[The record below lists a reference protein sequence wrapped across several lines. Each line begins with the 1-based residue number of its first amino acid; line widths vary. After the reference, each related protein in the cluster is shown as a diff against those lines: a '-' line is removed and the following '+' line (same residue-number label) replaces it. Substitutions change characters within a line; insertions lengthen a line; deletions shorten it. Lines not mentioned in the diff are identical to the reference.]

1 MAEPGRCPSRR
12 GLHVKVDGGGGA
24 SVQIHMQMAGRTA
37 AGTAWGQEVTYV
49 TGGAGPRPYNRRM
62 SRLLDK
68 TIVLLSCLALLA
80 RGPVDAALVSWLCV
94 AVTVACLGEAV
105 PPRVRPVLPLV
116 LLTCGALAPGAGAYL
131 PLAAYD
137 LARPWLPGGRD
148 VHGARRW
155 PHALPA
161 AAGALL
167 TCACVA
173 VAPATAP
180 VTLLC
185 AGLACLLSVRS
196 TQMERAA
203 AANRQ
208 TRDALQGRAL
218 ELAAKNRDLMDRQE
232 YEVELATLAE
242 RARIAREIHDNV
254 GHLLTRATLQVEAL
268 RVVHAD
274 DPRVQEDFAAVGTTL
289 GEALD
294 TVRTSVHALREDAVD
309 LGVQVRKAVADVTD
323 ASPIAVELDVRC
335 DRVPANVSSCLLA
348 VTREALSNALRHAD
362 AEHVAVRCVEHPG
375 LFQLEVIDD
384 GRGGDGRGGAGAA
397 GEKSAGAA
405 GPASGMG
412 LASMRERVEALGGT
426 FSAGPVAGGGWRVFA
441 TVPKG
446 AAGRGGA

>member
-1 MAEPGRCPSRR
+1 
-12 GLHVKVDGGGGA
+12 
-24 SVQIHMQMAGRTA
+24 
-37 AGTAWGQEVTYV
+37 
-49 TGGAGPRPYNRRM
+49 M

-68 TIVLLSCLALLA
+68 TIVLLICLALLV

-105 PPRVRPVLPLV
+105 PARVRPALPL
-116 LLTCGALAPGAGAYL
+116 LLLACGALAPDARAYL

-148 VHGARRW
+148 ARGW
-155 PHALPA
+155 PRVLPA

-167 TCACVA
+167 ACACA
-173 VAPATAP
+173 AATPATAP

-185 AGLACLLSVRS
+185 VGLACLLSVRS
-196 TQMERAA
+196 TQTERSA

-208 TRDALQGRAL
+208 TRDALRGRAL

-268 RVVHAD
+268 RVVHAGE
-274 DPRVQEDFAAVGTTL
+274 PRVAADFADVGTTL
-289 GEALD
+289 GEAL
-294 TVRTSVHALREDAVD
+294 S
-309 LGVQVRKAVADVTD
+309 
-323 ASPIAVELDVRC
+323 
-335 DRVPANVSSCLLA
+335 NV
-348 VTREALSNALRHAD
+348 LRHAT
-362 AEHVAVRCVEHPG
+362 AERVVLRCVEHPG
-375 LFQLEVIDD
+375 FFQLEVTDD
-384 GRGGDGRGGAGAA
+384 GTARGADGTAA
-397 GEKSAGAA
+397 DGTAA
-405 GPASGMG
+405 STGMG

-426 FSAGPVAGGGWRVFA
+426 FRAGPCADGGWRVFA

-446 AAGRGGA
+446 GAGRGAA

>member
-1 MAEPGRCPSRR
+1 
-12 GLHVKVDGGGGA
+12 
-24 SVQIHMQMAGRTA
+24 
-37 AGTAWGQEVTYV
+37 
-49 TGGAGPRPYNRRM
+49 M

-68 TIVLLSCLALLA
+68 TIVLLSCLALLV

-94 AVTVACLGEAV
+94 AVTVACLDEAV
-105 PPRVRPVLPLV
+105 PPRLRPVLPLV
-116 LLTCGALAPGAGAYL
+116 LLTCGALVPGARAYL

-137 LARPWLPGGRD
+137 LVRPWLPGDNDDR
-148 VHGARRW
+148 GARGW

-161 AAGALL
+161 ATGALL
-167 TCACVA
+167 ACACVA
-173 VAPATAP
+173 AVPATAP
-180 VTLLC
+180 LTLLC

-196 TQMERAA
+196 TQTERAA

-274 DPRVQEDFAAVGTTL
+274 DPRVQEDFAAVGVTL

-294 TVRTSVHALREDAVD
+294 TVRASVHALREDAVD
-309 LGVQVRKAVADVTD
+309 LGVQMRKAVADVTD
-323 ASPIAVELDVRC
+323 AAPIAVELDVRC

-348 VTREALSNALRHAD
+348 VAREALSNVLRHAG

-375 LFQLEVIDD
+375 LFQLEVTDD
-384 GRGGDGRGGAGAA
+384 GRGSGGRESAGVA
-397 GEKSAGAA
+397 GEKGTGVAD
-405 GPASGMG
+405 PASGMG

-446 AAGRGGA
+446 AAGRGEA

>member
-1 MAEPGRCPSRR
+1 
-12 GLHVKVDGGGGA
+12 
-24 SVQIHMQMAGRTA
+24 
-37 AGTAWGQEVTYV
+37 
-49 TGGAGPRPYNRRM
+49 M

-68 TIVLLSCLALLA
+68 TIVLLICLALLV

-105 PPRVRPVLPLV
+105 PERVRPALPL
-116 LLTCGALAPGAGAYL
+116 LLLACGTLAPDARAYL

-148 VHGARRW
+148 ARDW
-155 PHALPA
+155 PRALPA

-167 TCACVA
+167 ACACA
-173 VAPATAP
+173 AAAPATAP

-196 TQMERAA
+196 TQTERSA

-218 ELAAKNRDLMDRQE
+218 ELAAKNRDLMDRRE

-268 RVVHAD
+268 RVVHAGE
-274 DPRVQEDFAAVGTTL
+274 PRVQADFADVGATL

-294 TVRTSVHALREDAVD
+294 TVRASVHALREDSVD
-309 LGVQVRKAVADVTD
+309 LSVQMRKVVADVT
-323 ASPIAVELDVRC
+323 AVAPLAVELDVRC
-335 DRVPANVSSCLLA
+335 DRVPPNACSCLLA
-348 VTREALSNALRHAD
+348 VTREALSNVLRHAA
-362 AEHVAVRCVEHPG
+362 AERVVLRCVEHPG
-375 LFQLEVIDD
+375 FFQLEVTDD
-384 GRGGDGRGGAGAA
+384 GAARSAGGTAA
-397 GEKSAGAA
+397 GDAAA
-405 GPASGMG
+405 GDAATGDAAASTGMG
-412 LASMRERVEALGGT
+412 LASMGERVEALGGT
-426 FSAGPVAGGGWRVFA
+426 LRAGPCADGGWRVFA

-446 AAGRGGA
+446 GAGRGAA

>member
-1 MAEPGRCPSRR
+1 
-12 GLHVKVDGGGGA
+12 
-24 SVQIHMQMAGRTA
+24 
-37 AGTAWGQEVTYV
+37 
-49 TGGAGPRPYNRRM
+49 M

-68 TIVLLSCLALLA
+68 TIVLLICLALLV
-80 RGPVDAALVSWLCV
+80 RGPVDAALVSWLCA

-105 PPRVRPVLPLV
+105 PARVRPALPL
-116 LLTCGALAPGAGAYL
+116 LLLACGTLAPDARAYL

-148 VHGARRW
+148 ARDW
-155 PHALPA
+155 PRALPA

-167 TCACVA
+167 ACACA
-173 VAPATAP
+173 AAAPATAP

-196 TQMERAA
+196 TQTERSA

-218 ELAAKNRDLMDRQE
+218 ELAAKNRDLMDRRE

-268 RVVHAD
+268 RVVHAGE
-274 DPRVQEDFAAVGTTL
+274 PRVQADFADVGATL

-294 TVRTSVHALREDAVD
+294 TVRASVHALREDSVD
-309 LGVQVRKAVADVTD
+309 LSVQMRKVVADVT
-323 ASPIAVELDVRC
+323 AVAPLAVELDVRC
-335 DRVPANVSSCLLA
+335 DRVPPNACSCLLA
-348 VTREALSNALRHAD
+348 VTREALSNVLRHAA
-362 AEHVAVRCVEHPG
+362 AERVVLRCVEHPG
-375 LFQLEVIDD
+375 FFQLEVTDD
-384 GRGGDGRGGAGAA
+384 GAARNAGGTVAGDAA
-397 GEKSAGAA
+397 TGDAA
-405 GPASGMG
+405 TGDAAASTGMG
-412 LASMRERVEALGGT
+412 LASMGERVEALGGT
-426 FSAGPVAGGGWRVFA
+426 LRAGPCADGGWRVFA

-446 AAGRGGA
+446 GAGRGAA

>member
-1 MAEPGRCPSRR
+1 
-12 GLHVKVDGGGGA
+12 
-24 SVQIHMQMAGRTA
+24 
-37 AGTAWGQEVTYV
+37 
-49 TGGAGPRPYNRRM
+49 M

-68 TIVLLSCLALLA
+68 TIVLLSCLALLV

-105 PPRVRPVLPLV
+105 PARVRPALPL
-116 LLTCGALAPGAGAYL
+116 LLLACGALAPAARAYL

-137 LARPWLPGGRD
+137 LARPWLSGGRE
-148 VHGARRW
+148 ARGR
-155 PHALPA
+155 PRALPA

-167 TCACVA
+167 TCACA
-173 VAPATAP
+173 AAAPATAP

-185 AGLACLLSVRS
+185 AALACLLSVRS
-196 TQMERAA
+196 TQTERAA

-232 YEVELATLAE
+232 YEVEIATLAE

-274 DPRVQEDFAAVGTTL
+274 DPRVAADFADVGTTL

-294 TVRTSVHALREDAVD
+294 TVRASVHALREDSID
-309 LGVQVRKAVADVTD
+309 LGVQLRKAVADATEAV
-323 ASPIAVELDVRC
+323 PIAVELDVRC
-335 DRVPANVSSCLLA
+335 ERVPANVSACLLA
-348 VTREALSNALRHAD
+348 VAREALSNVLRHAG
-362 AEHVAVRCVEHPG
+362 AERVAVRCVEHPG
-375 LFQLEVIDD
+375 LFQLEVADD
-384 GRGGDGRGGAGAA
+384 GRGDDGRGSTGAA
-397 GEKSAGAA
+397 VGEKGADVA
-405 GPASGMG
+405 PVRIGDVGMG

-446 AAGRGGA
+446 ASGRGGA